1 MYFNVLKR
9 IFVSFVSVWV
19 TFVIAIE
26 CQWKNNL
33 WWLKEIP
40 WLDVDLSVKY
50 LIHLEK
56 TEENK
61 LFYGIYLS
69 NLFVMWEMKYYICAN
84 ICAMQVRFY

>member
-9 IFVSFVSVWV
+9 IFVSFVSVLV

-26 CQWKNNL
+26 CQWKYDL